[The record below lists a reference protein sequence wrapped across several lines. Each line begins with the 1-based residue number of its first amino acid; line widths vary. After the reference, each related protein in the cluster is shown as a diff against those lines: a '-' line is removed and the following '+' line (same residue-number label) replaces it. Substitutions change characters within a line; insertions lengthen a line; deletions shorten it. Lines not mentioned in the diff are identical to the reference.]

1 MSVAVLLVRFSSMLR
16 KTRVLN
22 HYATVSDLCKASSY
36 FEKEFADL
44 ELPFRCSLMQG
55 RELPQVSSVH
65 ACAVLDELLRDFVV
79 AVRTSVVQ
87 RNQTT
92 TKQKLVSPV

>member
-1 MSVAVLLVRFSSMLR
+1 MFVKRQ
-16 KTRVLN
+16 
-22 HYATVSDLCKASSY
+22 SSY

-44 ELPFRCSLMQG
+44 ELPFRGSLVQG
-55 RELPQVSSVH
+55 RKLPQVSSIH
-65 ACAVLDELLRDFVV
+65 ACAVFDELLRDFVV
-79 AVRTSVVQ
+79 AVRTRVVQ